1 MTKTVQWLNN
11 LLIDK
16 LHIDPEVA
24 GLLNTALLVAAMAL
38 IAFGLNR
45 LIQSIFIWFS
55 KHNVR
60 LLRSKWHPFLVK
72 RKLGHHVLL
81 LIPGLVFYV
90 LPYFAFEKGTG
101 IIRIL
106 HRADVVY
113 LLVVMIMIGNAIL
126 LAFLDF
132 YSTTDKNRSHPLQG
146 LIQGLQVILYF
157 VGGIVIVAVL
167 IDKSPTVLLT
177 GLGASAAVL
186 MLVFKDSI
194 LGFVA
199 GVQLSQNNMIKLG
212 DWIQMPDGSANGT
225 VEQITLNTVKVR
237 NWDNTLTM
245 IPPYTLVTTP
255 FKNWRGMQESGGRR
269 ADKCIY
275 VDMTTL
281 AVCDAEMIERIGR
294 DIPLM
299 GSYLKMTDGREGG
312 PDSAGGMDCE
322 RRADVAGWKD
332 GAGRMGGAGR
342 MDGAGE
348 ADSGNVPG
356 GVGLTNVQLY
366 RQYIELYLKNN
377 PKVNSSL
384 DLIVTQKE
392 STAYG
397 LPIEVYFFTREK
409 AWAVYEKQQS
419 DIFDHLMTMAPYF
432 GLRLYQRP

>member
-1 MTKTVQWLNN
+1 MKNIVKLLNDF
-11 LLIDK
+11 LVDK
-16 LHIDPEVA
+16 LHINPDIA
-24 GLLNTALLVAAMAL
+24 GFLNTGLLIVAMIL
-38 IAFGLNR
+38 IAFGINW
-45 LIQSIFIWFS
+45 LIQSLFRWLS

-60 LLRSKWHPFLVK
+60 LIRSKWHPFLVK
-72 RKLGHHVLL
+72 RKLGHHILL
-81 LIPGLVFYV
+81 LVPGLLMYI
-90 LPYFAFEKGTG
+90 LPYFVFEKGTG
-101 IIRIL
+101 LIRIL
-106 HRADVVY
+106 HRIDVVY
-113 LLVVMIMIGNAIL
+113 LLVVMIMVANAIL

-146 LIQGLQVILYF
+146 LVQGLQVILFF
-157 VGGIVIVAVL
+157 VGGIIIVAVI

-186 MLVFKDSI
+186 MLIFKDSI

-199 GVQLSQNNMIKLG
+199 GVQLSQNNMVKLG

-275 VDMTTL
+275 VDLTTL
-281 AVCDAEMIERIGR
+281 AVCDAEAIDRIRR

-299 GSYLKMTDGREGG
+299 DSYLKALPRQNRPEGADTDE
-312 PDSAGGMDCE
+312 
-322 RRADVAGWKD
+322 
-332 GAGRMGGAGR
+332 
-342 MDGAGE
+342 E
-348 ADSGNVPG
+348 ADSDKP
-356 GVGLTNVQLY
+356 GVGMTNVQLY
-366 RQYIELYLKNN
+366 RTYIELYLRSCT
-377 PKVNSSL
+377 KVNSAL

-397 LPIEVYFFTREK
+397 LPIEVYFFTKDK

-432 GLRLYQRP
+432 SLRLYQRP